1 MILKDTY
8 PLAGAGAPFML
19 PGFDTSKYKM
29 HDTED
34 YKSIQFNKK
43 FIEHTQINKK

>member
-1 MILKDTY
+1 MNVHSSY

-34 YKSIQFNKK
+34 Y
-43 FIEHTQINKK
+43 